1 MPESEPAGLV
11 SRTWTGDL
19 DVPAAMP
26 SSTGQFGPV
35 TVRVA
40 MTASCLTACCLLAT
54 PADAAGIDLS
64 PCDLTATGGRQEVDA
79 ACGTLAV
86 PLDPNDPGGE
96 TIELFVAV
104 VEALAEQPLPDP
116 LVVIAGGPG
125 EAATRFYAMAEVAF
139 SRIVRNR
146 DIILVDQRGTG
157 RSAPL
162 RCASGQDDLFLSAGS
177 VQSMIDTSRECLA
190 GLSHDPRY
198 FTTSV
203 AVRDLDA
210 VRQALGYAELNLY
223 GISYG
228 TRVAQHYLRRFPGST
243 RRVTLDG
250 VLPPDVAL
258 GPDVALASQ
267 TALGA
272 LFDRCAADDGCRR
285 AFPGLRLRFDDV
297 LERLRET
304 PVEVTLDHP
313 RTGDPVDVVVDHWML
328 VGVVRLLVY
337 QPQSASLLPVL
348 IDAVHGGDYQGLA
361 TQAFLL
367 TEAIGDLAVGLN
379 NAVMCT
385 EDVPFQGAVDLG
397 AQAATYMGTA
407 FLEVVAGTC
416 EHWPRGLMDDD
427 LRDPLVSD
435 KLVLMLSGE
444 LDPITPPRYAHQAA
458 AGLTN
463 VIDVVGP
470 GQGHGMALVGCGQ
483 RLMAEFLDID
493 EASALDLGCVDRIRP
508 APIFMSRMG
517 PRP

>member
-1 MPESEPAGLV
+1 MTV
-11 SRTWTGDL
+11 SRL
-19 DVPAAMP
+19 A
-26 SSTGQFGPV
+26 
-35 TVRVA
+35 
-40 MTASCLTACCLLAT
+40 ACCLLAT
-54 PADAAGIDLS
+54 AADAAELDLS

-79 ACGTLAV
+79 TCGTLAV

-104 VEALAEQPLPDP
+104 VEALADQPLPDP

-125 EAATRFYAMAEVAF
+125 EAATRFYAMAEAAF
-139 SRIVRNR
+139 SRIVRDR

-162 RCASGQDDLFLSAGS
+162 RCDNGQDDLFLSAGS

-190 GLSHDPRY
+190 GLSHDPRF

-210 VRQALGYAELNLY
+210 AREALGYAELNLY

-243 RRVTLDG
+243 RRVILDG

-267 TALGA
+267 TALDA

-285 AFPGLRLRFDDV
+285 AFPGLRLRFDAV
-297 LERLRET
+297 LARED

-313 RTGDPVDVVVDHWML
+313 RTGHPVDVVVDHWML

-348 IDAVHGGDYQGLA
+348 IDAAHGGDYRDLA

-367 TEAIGDLAVGLN
+367 TES
-379 NAVMCT
+379 
-385 EDVPFQGAVDLG
+385 
-397 AQAATYMGTA
+397 
-407 FLEVVAGTC
+407 VVAD
-416 EHWPRGLMDDD
+416 RGD
-427 LRDPLVSD
+427 SAQCGW
-435 KLVLMLSGE
+435 SGMIE
-444 LDPITPPRYAHQAA
+444 TPP
-458 AGLTN
+458 
-463 VIDVVGP
+463 DVVP
-470 GQGHGMALVGCGQ
+470 V
-483 RLMAEFLDID
+483 ID
-493 EASALDLGCVDRIRP
+493 EADGLSGFHIATGFSGHGFGIGAGAGKAIAGSLTGNDVGLDVREFRLGRFSDGTPIRSK
-508 APIFMSRMG
+508 ASG
-517 PRP
+517 

>member
-1 MPESEPAGLV
+1 MG
-11 SRTWTGDL
+11 RTL
-19 DVPAAMP
+19 A
-26 SSTGQFGPV
+26 GQFGPV
-35 TVRVA
+35 TVRYA
-40 MTASCLTACCLLAT
+40 MTASCLAACGLFATA
-54 PADAAGIDLS
+54 ADAARIDLS
-64 PCDLTATGGRQEVDA
+64 PCNLTATGGRQEVDA
-79 ACGTLAV
+79 TCGTLAV

-125 EAATRFYAMAEVAF
+125 DAATRFYVMAEAAF

-162 RCASGQDDLFLSAGS
+162 RCDSGQDDLFLSGTGS
-177 VQSMIDTSRECLA
+177 VQSMIDTSRECLE
-190 GLSHDPRY
+190 GLSHDPRF

-210 VRQALGYAELNLY
+210 ARKALGYAELNLY

-243 RRVTLDG
+243 RRIILDG
-250 VLPPDVAL
+250 VLPSDVVL

-267 TALGA
+267 TTLDA
-272 LFDRCAADDGCRR
+272 LFDRCAADNGCRR
-285 AFPGLRLRFDDV
+285 AFPGLRLRFDAV
-297 LERLRET
+297 LARLRET

-313 RTGDPVDVVVDHWML
+313 RTGDAVDVVVDHWML

-337 QPQSASLLPVL
+337 QPQSTSLLPVL
-348 IDAVHGGDYQGLA
+348 IDAVHRGDYQGLA

-367 TEAIGDLAVGLN
+367 TEAIEDLAHGLN

-385 EDVPFQGAVDLG
+385 EDVPFQGAVDLD

-416 EHWPRGLMDDD
+416 AHWPRGLMDDD

-444 LDPITPPRYAHQAA
+444 LDPITPPRYARQAA

-463 VIDVVGP
+463 VIEVVGP

-508 APIFMSRMG
+508 TPIFMSRMG
-517 PRP
+517 PGP